1 MRMLRWL
8 FVAAALF
15 AFTFAVTAPV
25 AQAAEVD
32 LFTHMAGGAQFSNA
46 HGYSEYDRSSE
57 GREVEVRVTH
67 LGKLAGER
75 VKVIVNGHK
84 VGRILVSSVG
94 VAHRE
99 WDTEHGQNVPFAS
112 AGDRVK
118 VKTLSDTLVAKGIYH
133 RQDAPIELPSTPA
146 AES

>member
-1 MRMLRWL
+1 MRTLRRH
-8 FVAAALF
+8 FVAAILF
-15 AFTFAVTAPV
+15 VFAFAVTAPV

-32 LFTHMAGGAQFSNA
+32 LFTHMAGSTHFPNAQGF
-46 HGYSEYDRSSE
+46 SEYDRSNE

-67 LGKLAGER
+67 LSKLAGKR

-99 WDTEHGQNVPFAS
+99 WDTEHGQKVPFAS
-112 AGDRVK
+112 AGDKIK
-118 VKTLSDTLVAKGIYH
+118 VRTPGGTLVAKGTYH
-133 RQDAPIELPSTPA
+133 LEVD
-146 AES
+146 

>member
-1 MRMLRWL
+1 MRKLRRL
-8 FVAAALF
+8 FVATVLF
-15 AFTFAVTAPV
+15 AFAFAMSAPV

-32 LFTHMAGGAQFSNA
+32 LFTHMSGSTHFPNA
-46 HGYSEYDRSSE
+46 HGFSEYDRSNS

-67 LGKLAGER
+67 LGKLAGKR

-99 WDTEHGQNVPFAS
+99 WDTEHGQRVPFAS
-112 AGDRVK
+112 AGDKVK
-118 VKTLSDTLVAKGIYH
+118 VRTLSGTLVAKGTYH
-133 RQDAPIELPSTPA
+133 LEVD
-146 AES
+146 